1 MDIVLHLLSQSRIR
15 IILGVVTGILGGLGN
30 AVLIGW
36 INTELHVSTLDV
48 EYAPVLY
55 GGFGLLVLATHMIS
69 VLIVMRVSLTV
80 TRDLRMELSRR
91 IIDAPL
97 RLLQQLGTAKLMAN
111 LTEDIGF
118 LVEAFQEIP
127 HLFIHVSWV
136 VGCLAYLCWLSWDLF
151 AVVVL
156 LILTGVI
163 GYRLIASRAMIPLR
177 HARELDDTL
186 YAHFRGLIYGI
197 KEIKLN
203 QKRKAAFLS
212 ELLFPTAE
220 ACRQSNMTAMTLF
233 IVATTAG
240 TTTLYFLIGII
251 LFGAGQWEGVTE
263 QITTGYTLTI
273 LYMMAPLT
281 AVIAALPVLGRASV
295 ALGKIDRLKTE
306 LGEQIDAADEN
317 QEKCL
322 STDPSVL
329 ELVNVTHRYRREGE
343 SHDFELGPLN
353 LTFYPG
359 ELVFI
364 VGGNGSGK
372 STMGLLL
379 VGLYPPESGQIRLN
393 HKRISTEDRDFYR
406 QHFSTVFSDFYL
418 FENLLG
424 LAAEQQDD
432 KIRAYLSQLR
442 LDHKVSVSKGVFST
456 IELSQGQ
463 RKRLAL
469 LIAYLEDRP
478 FYVFDEWA
486 SDQDPVFKTL
496 FYTTL
501 LNDLKA
507 RGKTVVVITHDD
519 RYFHLADRC
528 IRLENG
534 KVTDAVP
541 VQPLHA
547 YTVYEPVPGKNV
559 PAANASSVET
569 KLNIPHSL

>member
-1 MDIVLHLLSQSRIR
+1 MDIVLHLLSQSRAR
-15 IILGVVTGILGGLGN
+15 IMLGVVTGILGGLGN

-36 INTELHVSTLDV
+36 INTELHVSTLNV
-48 EYAPVLY
+48 EYAPVWY
-55 GGFGLLVLATHMIS
+55 GGFGLLVLITHMIS

-97 RLLQQLGTAKLMAN
+97 RLLQQLGTARLMAN

-151 AVVVL
+151 IVVVV

-163 GYRLIASRAMIPLR
+163 GYRLIAAKAIIPLR

-203 QKRKAAFLS
+203 QKRKDAFLN

-233 IVATTAG
+233 IVATTVG
-240 TTTLYFLIGII
+240 TATLYFLIGIV
-251 LFGAGQWEGVTE
+251 LFGTSRWEGVTE
-263 QITTGYTLTI
+263 QIVTGYTLTI

-306 LGEQIDAADEN
+306 LSEQIDTTSGSQD
-317 QEKCL
+317 KHL
-322 STDPSVL
+322 PTDPGVL
-329 ELVNVTHRYRREGE
+329 ELVEVTHRYRREGE
-343 SHDFELGPLN
+343 SHDFGLGPLN
-353 LTFYPG
+353 LVFYPG

-372 STMGLLL
+372 STLGLLL

-393 HKRISTEDRDFYR
+393 HKVISAEDQDFYR

-432 KIRAYLSQLR
+432 KIRAYLGQLR
-442 LDHKVSVSKGVFST
+442 LDHKVSVSKGVFT
-456 IELSQGQ
+456 TLELSQGQ

-469 LIAYLEDRP
+469 LVAYLEDRP

-486 SDQDPVFKTL
+486 SDQDPVFKAL

-534 KVTDAVP
+534 KVTDALPILSLHTGIVLAPGSDTSVP
-541 VQPLHA
+541 EANVVESKLHA
-547 YTVYEPVPGKNV
+547 
-559 PAANASSVET
+559 
-569 KLNIPHSL
+569 PHPF

>member
-1 MDIVLHLLSQSRIR
+1 MDIVLHLLLQSRAR
-15 IILGVVTGILGGLGN
+15 IVLGVVTGILGGLGN

-36 INTELHVSTLDV
+36 INTELHTSTLNVD
-48 EYAPVLY
+48 YAPLLY

-69 VLIVMRVSLTV
+69 VLIVMRVSLAV

-97 RLLQQLGTAKLMAN
+97 RLLQQLGTARLLAN

-151 AVVVL
+151 VVVVVL
-156 LILTGVI
+156 ILIGVI
-163 GYRLIASRAMIPLR
+163 SYRLIALKAMIPLR

-203 QKRKAAFLS
+203 QKRKDAFLN

-233 IVATTAG
+233 IVATTVG
-240 TTTLYFLIGII
+240 TATLYFLIGLI
-251 LFGAGQWEGVTE
+251 LFGTNRWEGVTE
-263 QITTGYTLTI
+263 QIITGYTLTI

-281 AVIAALPVLGRASV
+281 AVIAALPVLGRANV

-306 LGEQIDAADEN
+306 LSEQMDTYRVNQNRQLPIDPG
-317 QEKCL
+317 K
-322 STDPSVL
+322 L
-329 ELVNVTHRYRREGE
+329 ELVEVTHRYRREGE

-353 LTFYPG
+353 LVFYPG

-372 STMGLLL
+372 STLGLLL

-393 HKRISTEDRDFYR
+393 HKIITAENRDFYR

-424 LAAEQQDD
+424 LAAELQDD
-432 KIRAYLSQLR
+432 KIRAYLEQLG

-456 IELSQGQ
+456 LELSQGQ

-486 SDQDPVFKTL
+486 ADQDPVFKAL

-534 KVTDAVP
+534 KVSDTDSLH
-541 VQPLHA
+541 PLHA
-547 YTVYEPVPGKNV
+547 SSTHKPV
-559 PAANASSVET
+559 ASTDELTAKASIAES
-569 KLNIPHSL
+569 KLKMPHSL